1 MNNDVSN
8 KSIVELEKTLRYIA
22 GIIKRRGRQIL
33 HNYPITS
40 PQFIA
45 LQLLIDGGDLTIG
58 ELSEKNGL
66 AFSTTTDLV
75 DRLEKN
81 KLVERIRDTND
92 RRVVRIH
99 VLDKGK
105 RIIKEVIKKRQDYLG
120 DVLTNFSKEQS
131 ETLNELLHL
140 LHMEMNSHR
149 DNKNE

>member
-1 MNNDVSN
+1 MKNDVSN
-8 KSIVELEKTLRYIA
+8 ESIVELEKTLRYIS
-22 GIIKRRGRQIL
+22 GIIKRKGRQIL
-33 HNYPITS
+33 LNYPITS

-58 ELSEKNGL
+58 ELSNKNGL

-81 KLVERIRDTND
+81 KLVERVRDTSD

-105 RIIKEVIKKRQDYLG
+105 RIIKEVITKRQDYLG
-120 DVLTNFSKEQS
+120 AVLNNFSEEQS

-140 LHMEMNSHR
+140 LHTEMNAYR
-149 DNKNE
+149 DNNK

>member
-1 MNNDVSN
+1 MKNDVSN
-8 KSIVELEKTLRYIA
+8 ESVVELEKTLRYIS
-22 GIIKRRGRQIL
+22 GIIKRKGRQIL

-58 ELSEKNGL
+58 ELSNKNGL

-81 KLVERIRDTND
+81 KLVERFRDTND

-105 RIIKEVIKKRQDYLG
+105 QIIKEVIEKRQEYLKN
-120 DVLTNFSKEQS
+120 VLSNFSKDQS
-131 ETLNELLHL
+131 EHLNELLQL
-140 LHMEMNSHR
+140 LHTEMDAHR
-149 DNKNE
+149 HSKK